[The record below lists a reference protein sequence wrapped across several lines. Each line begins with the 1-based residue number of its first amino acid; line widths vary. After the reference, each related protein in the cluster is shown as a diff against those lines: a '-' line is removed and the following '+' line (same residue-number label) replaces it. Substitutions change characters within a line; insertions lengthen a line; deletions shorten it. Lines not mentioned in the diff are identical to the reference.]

1 MVSINKSK
9 IKLRSNLIYFPLNN
23 IDGNYNLVTDL
34 SSIKDLKSLSV
45 IVYDPTSVSYIGQN
59 NEVLYSYQREA
70 TCRVNSANIS
80 FFTTGK
86 NIMVQLIDLPDT
98 TITAND
104 FIAITIANRLGNIS
118 AHVKSCTSVLKR
130 KMITFKVD
138 FNDTVEDIKVPEVN
152 VKVYPNPMVSNVS
165 VEFLLTKEENVKTV
179 IYDYLGRQ
187 IQVIANKTYYAG
199 ENTLDYDATSLISGV
214 YIIKFEAGSF
224 QKSIKVVKH

>member
-1 MVSINKSK
+1 
-9 IKLRSNLIYFPLNN
+9 
-23 IDGNYNLVTDL
+23 
-34 SSIKDLKSLSV
+34 
-45 IVYDPTSVSYIGQN
+45 
-59 NEVLYSYQREA
+59 
-70 TCRVNSANIS
+70 
-80 FFTTGK
+80 
-86 NIMVQLIDLPDT
+86 MVQLIDLPDT